1 MRFLSVFH
9 LLKDGAKI
17 RTFSDMAKTNFKM
30 PHKSTAASHET
41 TGMKPPPSR
50 IPNREVPTCFDPYCP
65 IGCAFIGY

>member
-41 TGMKPPPSR
+41 TGMKPPLTYPKQGS
-50 IPNREVPTCFDPYCP
+50 THLF
-65 IGCAFIGY
+65 